1 MHPLQK
7 THQIT
12 GHDIGRGQRLTGMDK
27 QGFGIELGID
37 DEQGA
42 GFARRGH
49 DVGGR
54 SALHPGR
61 VCQNQRPR
69 ASCVAVPRTRASAS
83 GRSG

>member
-1 MHPLQK
+1 MRPLQK
-7 THQIT
+7 PRQIT
-12 GHDIGRGQRLTGMDK
+12 GHDIDRGQRLTGMDK

-54 SALHPGR
+54 SALQPGR
-61 VCQNQRPR
+61 DSQNQRSR
-69 ASCVAVPRTRASAS
+69 TSCVAVPRT
-83 GRSG
+83 